1 MASRYRL
8 LDTAGG
14 EMGIIEDERAS
25 IGIGDVVTLPDGSSG
40 TVVDVYDDEHGREG
54 GVVATLAVDEG

>member
-14 EMGIIEDERAS
+14 EMGIVEDERAS
-25 IGIGDVVTLPDGSSG
+25 IRIGDVVTLPAGSSG
-40 TVVDVYDDEHGREG
+40 TVVDVTTTSTAEK
-54 GVVATLAVDEG
+54 AAW